1 MMQMLMQKI
10 IIIIISIPSF
20 NYFKDIH
27 CFNDI
32 NDLQDILE
40 LHDLHDDN
48 DFDGDNDISDVN
60 NVSNFT
66 ISNIFIIPMSKNVK
80 MLENTAIESYR
91 IFSMKLCDFSDPL
104 RPKYTTYEAV
114 QRVYRQVRM
123 SGTISVLVSWL

>member
-80 MLENTAIESYR
+80 MLENTAIESYLAN
-91 IFSMKLCDFSDPL
+91 FLN
-104 RPKYTTYEAV
+104 EA
-114 QRVYRQVRM
+114 M
-123 SGTISVLVSWL
+123 